1 MLRNQ
6 QNLGQRLQQGMQ
18 QKLSPQQL
26 QYIKLLQLTTQGLEQ
41 RIKEELET
49 NPILEQV
56 QSEENWESSDQEP
69 SESSSLDSL
78 EIDFSDGMTQSS
90 ENGLESLEEQK
101 VDWDT
106 FKDNTEYD
114 GESYTYAN
122 ARQEEFGDMPDPY
135 YSTLLEDLEQQVSLL
150 HIAEDEQL
158 IADQILGSLDVDGY
172 F

>member
-56 QSEENWESSDQEP
+56 QSEEEWDRSEQERMD
-69 SESSSLDSL
+69 SSSLDSPDL
-78 EIDFSDGMTQSS
+78 DVSGPSLRPSWEIAIVVAVADKRCMRVFLCRFCG
-90 ENGLESLEEQK
+90 
-101 VDWDT
+101 
-106 FKDNTEYD
+106 
-114 GESYTYAN
+114 
-122 ARQEEFGDMPDPY
+122 
-135 YSTLLEDLEQQVSLL
+135 SLL
-150 HIAEDEQL
+150 F
-158 IADQILGSLDVDGY
+158 SLKEWSKN
-172 F
+172 

>member
-6 QNLGQRLQQGMQ
+6 QNLGQRLQQGIQ

-49 NPILEQV
+49 NPILEKV
-56 QSEENWESSDQEP
+56 QSEEEWDRSEQERMD
-69 SESSSLDSL
+69 SSSLDSPDL
-78 EIDFSDGMTQSS
+78 DFSDATTQAS
-90 ENGLESLEEQK
+90 EKGLESLEEHT

-106 FKDNTEYD
+106 FQDNTEYD

-122 ARQEEFGDMPDPY
+122 ASHE
-135 YSTLLEDLEQQVSLL
+135 
-150 HIAEDEQL
+150 
-158 IADQILGSLDVDGY
+158 
-172 F
+172 

>member
-56 QSEENWESSDQEP
+56 QSEEEWDP
-69 SESSSLDSL
+69 SHLVQHEC
-78 EIDFSDGMTQSS
+78 
-90 ENGLESLEEQK
+90 
-101 VDWDT
+101 
-106 FKDNTEYD
+106 
-114 GESYTYAN
+114 
-122 ARQEEFGDMPDPY
+122 
-135 YSTLLEDLEQQVSLL
+135 
-150 HIAEDEQL
+150 
-158 IADQILGSLDVDGY
+158 
-172 F
+172 

>member
-56 QSEENWESSDQEP
+56 QSEEEWDRSEQERMD
-69 SESSSLDSL
+69 SSSLDSPDL
-78 EIDFSDGMTQSS
+78 DFSDATTQAS
-90 ENGLESLEEQK
+90 EKGLESLEEQT

-106 FKDNTEYD
+106 YQDNTEYD
-114 GESYTYAN
+114 
-122 ARQEEFGDMPDPY
+122 
-135 YSTLLEDLEQQVSLL
+135 
-150 HIAEDEQL
+150 
-158 IADQILGSLDVDGY
+158 
-172 F
+172 

>member
-56 QSEENWESSDQEP
+56 QTEEEWNRSDQDGMESSPLDSSDLDLSNEP
-69 SESSSLDSL
+69 S
-78 EIDFSDGMTQSS
+78 QSS
-90 ENGLESLEEQK
+90 EKGLESLEEYK

-106 FKDNTEYD
+106 YQDNTEYD

-122 ARQEEFGDMPDPY
+122 ARQEEFDDIPDP
-135 YSTLLEDLEQQVSLL
+135 
-150 HIAEDEQL
+150 I
-158 IADQILGSLDVDGY
+158 ILPY
-172 F
+172 

>member
-6 QNLGQRLQQGMQ
+6 QNLGQRLQQGLQ

-56 QSEENWESSDQEP
+56 QSEEDWESSDQEP
-69 SESSSLDSL
+69 LESSSLDNP

-122 ARQEEFGDMPDPY
+122 ARQK
-135 YSTLLEDLEQQVSLL
+135 SLVICRI
-150 HIAEDEQL
+150 HI
-158 IADQILGSLDVDGY
+158 ILPC
-172 F
+172 